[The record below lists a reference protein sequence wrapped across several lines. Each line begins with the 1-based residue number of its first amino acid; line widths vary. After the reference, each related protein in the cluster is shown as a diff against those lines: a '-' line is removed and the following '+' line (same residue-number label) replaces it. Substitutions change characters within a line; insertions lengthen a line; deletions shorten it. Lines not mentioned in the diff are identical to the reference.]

1 VVSHKTV
8 LHALSVASAVAVV
21 AGVDVA
27 KAVSVQSAAATNPAK
42 VVKPP
47 QPWQPTHQVRP
58 PSVVNVVSVAS
69 AVDAMSVAQ
78 NVPDAQKKAT
88 AKMRD
93 AQISKPLKPCPRRKQ
108 PADWSKARS
117 RPPAA
122 SVHRKVSARSQ
133 VLKAASASQRASKAK
148 TAITAMPTKQVKRK
162 PLPSH
167 ASPTS
172 APLLILH
179 L

>member
-1 VVSHKTV
+1 
-8 LHALSVASAVAVV
+8 VA
-21 AGVDVA
+21 
-27 KAVSVQSAAATNPAK
+27 
-42 VVKPP
+42 
-47 QPWQPTHQVRP
+47 
-58 PSVVNVVSVAS
+58 
-69 AVDAMSVAQ
+69 AMSVAQ
-78 NVPDAQKKAT
+78 NAPVAQKKAT
-88 AKMRD
+88 ARMRD
-93 AQISKPLKPCPRRKQ
+93 ARSSKPLKPCPRRKQ

-117 RPPAA
+117 RPPAPRAPSRAKSVHVIATAANVGPAVSAA